1 MILLR
6 VLQQDDGEYF
16 SEVLWKLKNE
26 VAPELNKLFCVVLDD
41 QVAVEHDKQYFI

>member
-16 SEVLWKLKNE
+16 ADVLWRLKNE
-26 VAPELNKLFCVVLDD
+26 VAPELDKLFCVILDD
-41 QVAVEHDKQYFI
+41 QVGQAFS